1 MARQLSQTNLLR
13 RFINMQKLNHIQLL
27 TIIAATSVFVTSVA
41 SANVPANI
49 KPANTE
55 KLVMHLPAIGVQI
68 YECRIANNVDGK
80 PAQWTF
86 VAPEADLFEQPN
98 MRLVG
103 KHDAGPHWTLLDGS
117 KVAGKVASRAD
128 ATNQGAIPSLLL
140 SAKSVGGAGRLDK
153 VTNIQ
158 RLNTVGGVAPTS
170 GCTSADVGKQAR
182 IYYTADY
189 YFFAP
194 NSTY

>member
-1 MARQLSQTNLLR
+1 MKKRNSTLR
-13 RFINMQKLNHIQLL
+13 LI
-27 TIIAATSVFVTSVA
+27 TIAAATMLFISVA
-41 SANVPANI
+41 NANVPANL
-49 KPANTE
+49 KVADTE

-68 YECRIANNVDGK
+68 YECRVVDSK

-86 VAPEADLFEQPN
+86 VAPEADLFEAPN

-103 KHDAGPHWTLLDGS
+103 KHDAGPHWALNDTS
-117 KVAGKVASRAD
+117 KVAGKVSARAD

-170 GCTSADVGKQAR
+170 GCTAADVGKQAR

-194 NSTY
+194 NNTY

>member
-1 MARQLSQTNLLR
+1 MKSLIAKPTLTILAVAAACTAANTVWASPINVPTNL
-13 RFINMQKLNHIQLL
+13 K
-27 TIIAATSVFVTSVA
+27 
-41 SANVPANI
+41 VPD
-49 KPANTE
+49 TE

-68 YECRIANNVDGK
+68 YDCRVVDGK

-103 KHDAGPHWTLLDGS
+103 KHDAGPHWALMDGS
-117 KVAGKVASRAD
+117 KVSGKVSARAD

-140 SAKSVGGAGRLDK
+140 SAKSVGGAGKLDK

-158 RLNTVGGVAPTS
+158 RLNTVGGVAPST
-170 GCTSADVGKQAR
+170 GCTQADVGKQAR

-194 NSTY
+194 KPVSTGY